1 MKGRTLE
8 KLAALACALLLTAG
22 VMRGTVLAQAE
33 EASGEPEAPEAAF
46 VVVDLDGAAG
56 DVSFSG
62 EELSTPAAATAAPR
76 LEVTDNRS
84 SVPLTVNGQ
93 SAGECPIIGGVPY
106 AGAESFCRALGMD
119 VTAQLADGVFTL
131 AGGIDLRAQDGDIYF
146 TCNGRYL
153 YVEDGV
159 SVQGGQ
165 ALLPLSEL
173 ARCLN
178 VSAAWDRVGW
188 GIEVTAGEIVPLQ
201 SGDTY
206 YDETDVYWLS
216 HVIYAEAGS
225 QSLRGQ
231 IAVGSVVMN
240 RIASDEFPGQDDVYS
255 VIFAK
260 NQFEVVVNGMIY
272 MQPDETAV
280 IAAKLA
286 LEGYDVTDGSTYF
299 ATFFFGDG
307 YEVVMWIEDHCFMIE
322 A

>member
-1 MKGRTLE
+1 MKGRTVE
-8 KLAALACALLLTAG
+8 KIAALACALLLTAG
-22 VMRGTVLAQAE
+22 VMRGTVLARAE
-33 EASGEPEAPEAAF
+33 EASGEPEVQDAAF
-46 VVVDLDGAAG
+46 VVMDLDGVT
-56 DVSFSG
+56 DFSG
-62 EELSTPAAATAAPR
+62 EGLSTPAAATAAPR

-84 SVPLTVNGQ
+84 SVPLAVNGE
-93 SAGECPIIGGVPY
+93 SVGECPIIGGVPY
-106 AGAESFCRALGMD
+106 VSAEAFCRALGMG
-119 VTAQLADGVFTL
+119 VSAQATDGVFTL
-131 AGGIDLRAQDGDIYF
+131 AGDIDLRAQDGDIYF
-146 TCNGRYL
+146 VCNGRYL

-188 GIEVTAGEIVPLQ
+188 GIDVTADGVVPLE
-201 SGDTY
+201 SGSAY
-206 YDETDVYWLS
+206 YDETDLYWMS

-225 QSLRGQ
+225 QSLLGQ
-231 IAVGSVVMN
+231 IAVGNVVMN
-240 RIASDEFPGQDDVYS
+240 RLASEEFPEQDDVYS

-272 MQPDETAV
+272 MQPDDTAV

-286 LEGYDVTDGSTYF
+286 LEGYDVTDGSLYF
-299 ATFFFGDG
+299 ATFFFGEG
-307 YEVVMWIEDHCFMIE
+307 YEVVMWIEDHCFMVE